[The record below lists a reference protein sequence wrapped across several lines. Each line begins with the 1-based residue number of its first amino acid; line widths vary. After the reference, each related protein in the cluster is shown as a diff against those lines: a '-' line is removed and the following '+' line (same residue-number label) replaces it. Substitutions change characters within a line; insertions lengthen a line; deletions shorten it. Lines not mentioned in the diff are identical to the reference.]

1 MSFETKKKAIGLI
14 KELLVEKKNL
24 EMQREDLIHENIK
37 ALDERHEELKYAIAT
52 QEAKLT
58 AQGEL
63 QKLKD
68 DNARSSIVIQNLKK
82 EVEQLRAEGNAP
94 VEAHVK
100 SQ

>member
-1 MSFETKKKAIGLI
+1 
-14 KELLVEKKNL
+14 
-24 EMQREDLIHENIK
+24 MQREDLIRENIK
-37 ALDERHEELKYAIAT
+37 ALDERHEELKYAIAA

-63 QKLKD
+63 KKLKD
-68 DNARSSIVIQNLKK
+68 DNARSSIVKK